1 MQEFIYRWL
10 TTHVPK
16 TVARRHPV
24 LREGTP
30 ISLFSIE
37 DLRSATT
44 GTARPV
50 TFVLSKDVE
59 AGGIIAAKAGTKVMG
74 QVASTA
80 APSASGAVDSMHLSL
95 ENVHLQIGETD
106 VPLRS
111 TSQKLGA
118 GVVEY
123 PWLEDTGRIALVLYV
138 ARDVTLAPA
147 R

>member
-1 MQEFIYRWL
+1 VQEFIYRWL

-50 TFVLSKDVE
+50 TFVLSNDVE
-59 AGGIIAAKAGTKVMG
+59 AGGVIAAKAGAKVMG
-74 QVASTA
+74 QVTYTA
-80 APSASGAVDSMHLSL
+80 AQSGAGDVDSIHLSVQ
-95 ENVHLQIGETD
+95 NVHLQIGETD

-111 TSQKLGA
+111 TSQKAGA

-123 PWLEDTGRIALVLYV
+123 HWLEDTGRIALVLYV
-138 ARDVTLAPA
+138 AGDLTLAPG